1 MTLLVYGGGKIAEAL
16 IALGKAGKI
25 CVAIFTF
32 ISGYGI
38 YLSFGRHK
46 SYKRIAYKIKT
57 VLFHFWRTVLPVL
70 IILFLTGI
78 MPFNICDFLENMF
91 CISSSY
97 NGNWW
102 YLQTYILFLVFS
114 PVFYFLVRNRFSA
127 IILCIV
133 SMTLFRYW
141 AYQLPVNFLYYFL
154 YYVPFFVIGAIFARF
169 DLFRKLTFENH
180 STLLFAVY
188 AGATLLLMFLRM
200 VTGYTEILFL
210 LMPCFMLAFVHKPM
224 PDVVLTRFVIFL
236 GKYSMGIWLLHS
248 FFIKQIPLQ
257 SVTNN
262 CLLHF
267 IMIFSISLAITFA
280 IERANKRIF
289 HNV

>member
-1 MTLLVYGGGKIAEAL
+1 MGGEIAAAL

-25 CVAIFTF
+25 CVAVFTF

-38 YLSFGRHK
+38 YLSFGHHK
-46 SYKRIAYKIKT
+46 SFKRIVCKIKT

-70 IILFLTGI
+70 VILFITGI
-78 MPFNICDFLENMF
+78 MPFNIGDFLKNMF

-114 PVFYFLVRNRFSA
+114 PVFYFLLRNKASA
-127 IILCIV
+127 VILCIV
-133 SMTLFRYW
+133 SITLFRYW
-141 AYQLPVNFLYYFL
+141 VYRLPVNFLYYFL
-154 YYVPFFVIGAIFARF
+154 YYVPFFVIGAVFARF
-169 DLFRKLTFENH
+169 DLFRRLTPSGH
-180 STLLFAVY
+180 STLFLAVY
-188 AGATLLLMFLRM
+188 AGATLLLMVLRM

-210 LMPCFMLAFVHKPM
+210 LMPCFMLAFVQKPM
-224 PDVVLTRFVIFL
+224 PDTVLTRFIIFI

-257 SVTNN
+257 SVTDN
-262 CLLHF
+262 CALHF
-267 IMIFSISLAITFA
+267 VMIFGISLAITFA
-280 IERANKRIF
+280 IEGINRKVS
-289 HNV
+289 HHC